1 VVIIVALEV
10 VAMSV
15 AEIIIETSDKN
26 IEKKIKERI
35 GEEEDSKNSN
45 DNN

>member
-26 IEKKIKERI
+26 IDKKIKERT
-35 GEEEDSKNSN
+35 GEKSN